1 MPKLSKRKRQ
11 LKEIHVRKG
20 DEGDN
25 GQEYEEGDEESVDSQ
40 SLEQIPASQQQQQ
53 PAPASAASSAPMSTV
68 GQRSSARQQSQ
79 KQVKAESAATG
90 STNATSSRGGSGEG
104 KRESRGQNSHTLAI
118 SQASSDKVASDNKV
132 WVQCNRCDKWRSL
145 PMTVDPKTLPEVW
158 TCELNIYDP
167 VRMNCDAPEEEYTKE
182 EEQQD
187 LALKAFFK
195 VWTKRLKSGDR
206 AEARLS
212 SSAVTRNKKRRMDT
226 EWIQCSNP
234 SCGKWRAI
242 SKGIES
248 ANLIKRLNKNKRF
261 GGDTNW
267 YCAMNSWD
275 DTTASCAAPQE
286 PLWNC
291 RWNLIRAMNT
301 APHKSGP

>member
-11 LKEIHVRKG
+11 LKEIHGRKG
-20 DEGDN
+20 DEVDN

-40 SLEQIPASQQQQQ
+40 TQEQLPSSQQQQQ
-53 PAPASAASSAPMSTV
+53 LPASAASTQPMSTV

-79 KQVKAESAATG
+79 KQGRASVAAVT
-90 STNATSSRGGSGEG
+90 TSSRGSNGEG
-104 KRESRGQNSHTLAI
+104 RAESKAQG
-118 SQASSDKVASDNKV
+118 SQSQQSSQSSNEKIASDNKV

-145 PMTVDPKTLPEVW
+145 PMTVDPRTLPEVW
-158 TCELNIYDP
+158 TCELNMYDP
-167 VRMNCDAPEEEYTKE
+167 ARMSCEAPEEEYTKE

-187 LALKAFFK
+187 LPLKSFFK
-195 VWTKRLKSGDR
+195 IWVKRLKSGDR

-212 SSAVTRNKKRRMDT
+212 SSAVTRNKKRKLDT

-267 YCAMNSWD
+267 FCSMNSWD

-286 PLWNC
+286 PIWNC
-291 RWNLIRAMNT
+291 RWNLIRAMNN
-301 APHKSGP
+301 APDRTGSV

>member
-11 LKEIHVRKG
+11 LKEISGRKG
-20 DEGDN
+20 DEGEN
-25 GQEYEEGDEESVDSQ
+25 GQGDYEDGDEESVDSQ
-40 SLEQIPASQQQQQ
+40 SMELPSSQTQFM
-53 PAPASAASSAPMSTV
+53 AANSQPMSGV
-68 GQRSSARQQSQ
+68 GQRTSARQQSQ
-79 KQVKAESAATG
+79 KQVRAAAAAAAAPAPSSSGRG
-90 STNATSSRGGSGEG
+90 SSGEG
-104 KRESRGQNSHTLAI
+104 RSERGQNSHTQTTL
-118 SQASSDKVASDNKV
+118 QTSSDKVASDNKV

-158 TCELNIYDP
+158 TCDLNTYDP
-167 VRMNCDAPEEEYTKE
+167 VRMSCEAPEEEYAKE

-187 LALKAFFK
+187 FPLKSFLK
-195 VWTKRLKSGDR
+195 VWVKRLKSGDR
-206 AEARLS
+206 AEARLAT
-212 SSAVTRNKKRRMDT
+212 SAMTRNKKRRMDT

-261 GGDTNW
+261 GGDSNW
-267 YCAMNSWD
+267 FCSMNSWD

-291 RWNLIRAMNT
+291 RWNLVRAMNNG
-301 APHKSGP
+301 SGKAGGV